1 MNLQTIQ
8 KRVEELSAELLT
20 LSNDLSHLIQG
31 EVVRQPATLARH
43 ITHWSQLKVNDR
55 ISVSHKF
62 EDCVTA
68 RRDAGTYTVAE
79 VEPYSYAGE
88 FQVALRSG
96 GGLFWLRF
104 DEIRNCVVVN

>member
-31 EVVRQPATLARH
+31 EVIRQPALPH
-43 ITHWSQLKVNDR
+43 FVTHWGQLRANDR
-55 ISVSHKF
+55 IEISRRFK
-62 EDCVTA
+62 DCVNQS
-68 RRDAGTYTVAE
+68 REPGVYTVGE
-79 VEPYSYAGE
+79 VEPRSYSGDY
-88 FQVALRSG
+88 QVALRSG
-96 GGLFWLRF
+96 GGLFWLQF